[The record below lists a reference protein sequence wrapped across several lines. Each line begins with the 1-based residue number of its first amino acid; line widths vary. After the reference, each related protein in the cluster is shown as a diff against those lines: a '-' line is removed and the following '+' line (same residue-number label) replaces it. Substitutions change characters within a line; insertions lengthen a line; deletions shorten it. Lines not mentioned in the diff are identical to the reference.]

1 MTKEEEEK
9 KRKRADPKEGA
20 VVTFFKNFTDVQKA
34 RVEASTQKHI
44 LAINQKVVR
53 KLESQNAR
61 LQHLVRDDI
70 ITLSGRPAR
79 YVSNKYKTYGT
90 AVAEINK
97 KYNATADFGVLQTG
111 SIIDLRAAF
120 IIGEGLKIIK
130 KDKDANAEYDWVHE
144 FLEYNDLDNEVVQ
157 SFASEAEIEGKIA
170 LKLALE
176 ETPESTKEKKMYMV
190 STRYVSWT
198 ENNYVIK
205 ANPQDY
211 MQYETMTWK
220 PKDKDKDEVLKE
232 YEFVYKKFGGRVHL
246 PNSATPKIMRCLTQ
260 IDNLDMALRDW
271 REIDRVFAGPI
282 LGYEVRDSKDVK
294 RATDALSD
302 KNWKI
307 KKVFVG
313 MGKFYYASFDIKGVE
328 SLENEIVTLSKMI
341 SGATGV
347 PVHFLGF
354 PDLMSNRAVAENMM
368 QLVHAATTKERAT
381 WKGAYEEVIAKSMA
395 LYNAEVN
402 KGMSNLK
409 TLDHKKIGVEIPMI
423 TREHWLRLEKVYL
436 PAAVAGKIS
445 DESFQA
451 LLPGFDVE
459 AEKKRK
465 DEKEKSDFVR
475 ITKENEDL
483 KRDLADKEIF
493 GEETK
498 PPPPEGEE

>member
-1 MTKEEEEK
+1 MNIRTTLKNLTNVQMMRYK
-9 KRKRADPKEGA
+9 VAGYKGRNTNLEG
-20 VVTFFKNFTDVQKA
+20 Q
-34 RVEASTQKHI
+34 
-44 LAINQKVVR
+44 VR
-53 KLESQNAR
+53 R

-70 ITLSGRPAR
+70 ITLSGRPTR

-97 KYNATADFGVLQTG
+97 KYNGTADFGVLQTG

-120 IIGEGLKIIK
+120 IIGEGLKIVK

-176 ETPESTKEKKMYMV
+176 ETPESTKEKRIYMV

-198 ENNYVIK
+198 ETGYIIK
-205 ANPQDY
+205 AHPQDY

-232 YEFVYKKFGGRVHL
+232 KEFVYKKFGGRINL
-246 PNSATPKIMRCLTQ
+246 PNSATPKIMRCLPQ

-271 REIDRVFAGPI
+271 REINEVFAGPI
-282 LGYEVRDSKDVK
+282 LGYEVKDTKDVK

-328 SLENEIVTLSKMI
+328 SLENEIVTNSKMV

-368 QLVHAATTKERAT
+368 QLVQAATTKERAT

-395 LYNAEVN
+395 MYNAET
-402 KGMSNLK
+402 KL
-409 TLDHKKIGVEIPMI
+409 TPLDHKKIGIEIPMI

-493 GEETK
+493 GEGTK

>member
-1 MTKEEEEK
+1 MAKEE
-9 KRKRADPKEGA
+9 RKRADPKENA

-34 RVEASTQKHI
+34 RVAASTQKHI
-44 LAINQKVVR
+44 LAINQKVVGE
-53 KLESQNAR
+53 LESQNAR

-70 ITLSGRPAR
+70 ISLTDRPKR
-79 YVSNKYKTYGT
+79 YVSNTYRTYGI

-97 KYNATADFGVLQTG
+97 KYNGTADFGVLQTG

-176 ETPESTKEKKMYMV
+176 ETPESEKEKKKYMV

-198 ENNYVIK
+198 ENNYEIK
-205 ANPQDY
+205 AHPQDY
-211 MQYETMTWK
+211 MKYETMTWK
-220 PKDKDKDEVLKE
+220 PKVGDKDEVLKQH
-232 YEFVYKKFGGRVHL
+232 EFVYKKFGGRINL
-246 PNSATPKIMRCLTQ
+246 PNSATPKVMRCLTQ

-271 REIDRVFAGPI
+271 REINRIFAGPL
-282 LGYEVRDSKDVK
+282 LGYEVKDAKDVK
-294 RATDALSD
+294 RATEALSD
-302 KNWKI
+302 KNWKV

-313 MGKFYYASFDIKGVE
+313 VGKFYYASFDIKGVE

-341 SGATGV
+341 SGTTGI

-354 PDLMSNRAVAENMM
+354 PDLMSNRAVAENLM

-395 LYNAEVN
+395 LYN
-402 KGMSNLK
+402 KK
-409 TLDHKKIGVEIPMI
+409 TKLTPLDHKKIGIEIPMI

-459 AEKKRK
+459 AEAKRK
-465 DEKEKSDFVR
+465 EAKEKSDFVR

-483 KRDLADKEIF
+483 KKDLADKEIF
-493 GEETK
+493 GEGTK
-498 PPPPEGEE
+498 PPPPKEGEE